1 MTTARVGARVGAR
14 GGAQMGAR
22 VGGWLLAGAIAAG
35 LVGGAA
41 AFALSAE
48 RRASVLVL
56 DLAAEPPA
64 APAIAA
70 VAEAAPDV
78 ALAEPVLP
86 EPDLPEPD
94 LPDTAEAT
102 DPAAI
107 LPEETLR
114 PTLAA
119 AAVPLPPELDTPVAS
134 DLSLPKPEPKP
145 EAKPEPKRKPEPK
158 PEPKPEAEATR
169 EKKRDEPRTEKAAP
183 TKEPAAEKPAAAKG
197 APSSG
202 AKAKGGG
209 LSPAAYA
216 KAVLKKVR
224 ATKRKSGAG
233 KGTVVV
239 GFTIAADGGL
249 ASVQVLQSSGNAALD
264 EVALGHIRRSAPFP
278 APPAGAQPGYS
289 FEFVGK

>member
-1 MTTARVGARVGAR
+1 MTIARVGTRGGAR

-41 AFALSAE
+41 AFALAAE
-48 RRASVLVL
+48 RRASILVL

-86 EPDLPEPD
+86 EPDLPDP
-94 LPDTAEAT
+94 AEAT

-107 LPEETLR
+107 LPEEALR

-145 EAKPEPKRKPEPK
+145 EAKPEPKRKPEAK
-158 PEPKPEAEATR
+158 PEPKPKAEATR
-169 EKKRDEPRTEKAAP
+169 ERKRDEPRTEKAAP
-183 TKEPAAEKPAAAKG
+183 TKEPATEKPAAAKS
-197 APSSG
+197 ATSAG

-233 KGTVVV
+233 KGTVIV
-239 GFTIAADGGL
+239 GFTIAPDGGL